1 MEMHGEGIETAR
13 VAANA
18 DATAAPRAKPDYASL
33 GRRLVKQLTQCLVVT
48 AAAYGCFQFSSHYIL
63 QAVQV
68 DGQSM
73 SPTLADSDRYLLNRW
88 IYRVHEPRLEEVVVL
103 RDPRDNAYLV
113 KRIVA
118 KTGDRVYLKGGRVF
132 VNGKL
137 LKELYL
143 PRGTKTYGD
152 PRYREQLWI
161 CGVNQYF
168 VLGDN
173 RDNSADSRIYGAVP
187 RRYILGRLML

>member
-1 MEMHGEGIETAR
+1 MEMHGEETDTAG
-13 VAANA
+13 VAANT
-18 DATAAPRAKPDYASL
+18 DAIAAPRAKPDYASL
-33 GRRLVKQLTQCLVVT
+33 GRRLLKQLTQCLVVT

-73 SPTLADSDRYLLNRW
+73 APTLADSDRYLLNRW
-88 IYRVHEPRLEEVVVL
+88 IYRVHEPRLEEIVVL
-103 RDPRDNAYLV
+103 RDPRDDAYLV

-143 PRGTKTYGD
+143 PPGTRTYGD

-173 RDNSADSRIYGAVP
+173 RDNSADSRLYGAVP